1 VSHNYYNKVISRLL
15 LYTDYTKHLNKIT
28 LQELHFRVF
37 MYILKEQTENCETHI
52 TNERGSCVLYIKTRV
67 RMGASEAAEIKLI

>member
-1 VSHNYYNKVISRLL
+1 M
-15 LYTDYTKHLNKIT
+15 YT
-28 LQELHFRVF
+28 
-37 MYILKEQTENCETHI
+37 LKEQTENYETRI